1 MSAIFDTS
9 QKKITLKTS
18 IYEIMCNITD
28 IYKYHKIKENI
39 IHHATDFYIQKYFN
53 KKNGKTKRK

>member
-1 MSAIFDTS
+1 
-9 QKKITLKTS
+9 
-18 IYEIMCNITD
+18 MCNITD